1 MAGSVMAAPQ
11 KINCRDSVAADKR
24 DLLGRLLRGR
34 GTSEQE
40 LLALAQCNISEKYHA
55 LVATLSPVSIP
66 ALDLLLALHAPK
78 FSVSATGL

>member
-1 MAGSVMAAPQ
+1 MTAPR

-24 DLLGRLLRGR
+24 DLLARLLCGR

-40 LLALAQCNISEKYHA
+40 LLTLAQCNIFEKYQA

-78 FSVSATGL
+78 FSVSAIGF